1 MKVQGK
7 SIRSVTRLVAA
18 AQGCEEIKIVYKISE
33 ETSEVL
39 EAIGFDVD
47 PEVGD
52 YLIPQPVGKV
62 TAKNAYGKDII
73 RKDLPMEPEPRSYHR
88 TWKDWHGQEHSGIQT
103 RYINMY
109 PREYQPAE
117 EETLHIIQINDDKY
131 VSTDSLVVD
140 TENESR
146 NIHISNLML
155 ECFGGFEIVDA
166 KEGSIIGAKV
176 KQLHWDILPPG
187 EYPWARAKPLVG
199 EVTKRLK
206 DSEKGVVES
215 RMQSIT
221 RYNPDFLATGRAGFS
236 GYFIY
241 GFATKGIYI
250 LESIHLDNATYVF
263 GDDWERLSK
272 LTKNQIINGDIE
284 HQRIIHDN
292 KWNREIRS
300 LLVGRI

>member
-300 LLVGRI
+300 LLAGRI

>member
-1 MKVQGK
+1 MKLQGK
-7 SIRSVTRLVAA
+7 SMRSVTKLVAA
-18 AQGCEEIKIVYKISE
+18 AQGCEEIKIVHKISA
-33 ETSEVL
+33 ETSETL
-39 EAIGFDVD
+39 EAIGFAAD

-62 TAKNAYGKDII
+62 TAKNAHGKEII

-103 RYINMY
+103 RYIDMY
-109 PREYQPAE
+109 PREFKPAE
-117 EETLHIIQINDDKY
+117 EETLHVIQINDNKY
-131 VSTDSLVVD
+131 VSTDILVLD
-140 TENESR
+140 SENESR
-146 NIHISNLML
+146 NIHLSNLML

-166 KEGSIIGAKV
+166 KNGSVIGSKV

-187 EYPWARAKPLVG
+187 EYPWSRAKPLVG

-206 DSEKGVVES
+206 ESEKEVVES

-236 GYFIY
+236 GYFVY
-241 GFATKGIYI
+241 GFSTKGIYI
-250 LESIHLDNATYVF
+250 LESVHLDNATYVF

-272 LTKNQIINGDIE
+272 LTKNQIINGNLE
-284 HQRIIHDN
+284 HKRIIHDQ
-292 KWNREIRS
+292 KWDREIRR
-300 LLVGRI
+300 LLAS